1 MSLSKP
7 CSIIAGIFTSLM
19 GIACQS
25 NNLHQSATAITNSK
39 YFLLD
44 PAKQPASIDPMIRF
58 EQRHYLHGAITSE
71 DRKDRYGH
79 YYVFW
84 WTDNAR
90 TPAVIRLEYRQEN
103 TGVQVKVQEFAVNA
117 PYQRNKSRFQVT
129 GAEYQ
134 SGGRVT
140 PWRVSIIR
148 NGRVIAHD
156 QSYLW

>member
-1 MSLSKP
+1 MSLSKLFWLL
-7 CSIIAGIFTSLM
+7 AGTLTSLM
-19 GIACQS
+19 SVACQS
-25 NNLHQSATAITNSK
+25 NNLNQSGTAITNSK

-44 PAKQPASIDPMIRF
+44 PAKQPASVDPMIRF
-58 EQRHYLHGAITSE
+58 EQRHYLHGAITRE
-71 DRKDRYGH
+71 ERKGRYGH

-84 WTDNAR
+84 WTDSAR

-117 PYQRNKSRFQVT
+117 PYRRNKSRFQVT
-129 GAEYQ
+129 GADYQ
-134 SGGRVT
+134 NGGRVT
-140 PWRVSIIR
+140 SWRVSIIR